1 MPPSF
6 IQQTPFFDG
15 LPEVA
20 LAEIAANSRTAE
32 FAAGHIV
39 VRAGDAPKY
48 LMIVL
53 RGTCQLN
60 DVAEDGR
67 IIGISSARPNDVL
80 AWLSVIDNKP
90 TAQMIVCTND
100 CTMLICPASVIQNLI
115 TKHSLLAQ
123 RFLQMSADSI
133 RRLEQGRALLSLPNA
148 FHRVFV
154 QINLLS
160 SDAETG
166 LTNLPKQRD
175 IASAVN
181 TSRETVS
188 RALKLLIKN
197 GVLNKAGN
205 NIVIKQAD
213 TLKRLAIDGLEAIP
227 ME

>member
-1 MPPSF
+1 
-6 IQQTPFFDG
+6 
-15 LPEVA
+15 
-20 LAEIAANSRTAE
+20 
-32 FAAGHIV
+32 
-39 VRAGDAPKY
+39 
-48 LMIVL
+48 
-53 RGTCQLN
+53 
-60 DVAEDGR
+60 
-67 IIGISSARPNDVL
+67 
-80 AWLSVIDNKP
+80 
-90 TAQMIVCTND
+90 
-100 CTMLICPASVIQNLI
+100 
-115 TKHSLLAQ
+115 
-123 RFLQMSADSI
+123 MSADSI

>member
-1 MPPSF
+1 
-6 IQQTPFFDG
+6 
-15 LPEVA
+15 
-20 LAEIAANSRTAE
+20 
-32 FAAGHIV
+32 
-39 VRAGDAPKY
+39 
-48 LMIVL
+48 
-53 RGTCQLN
+53 
-60 DVAEDGR
+60 
-67 IIGISSARPNDVL
+67 
-80 AWLSVIDNKP
+80 
-90 TAQMIVCTND
+90 
-100 CTMLICPASVIQNLI
+100 MLICPASVIQKLI
-115 TKHSLLAQ
+115 TKHALLAQ

-148 FHRVFV
+148 FHRVFM

-213 TLKRLAIDGLEAIP
+213 TLKKLAIDGLEAIP
-227 ME
+227 